1 MGNLDEV
8 RKLRIQVH
16 QYFMLPEEMWLE
28 WVKDEIMCEGA
39 GEAAGGVNPYDL
51 FQMAFADYQYENLSY
66 KFLKYIV
73 RKAND

>member
-8 RKLRIQVH
+8 RKLRTQVL

-39 GEAAGGVNPYDL
+39 GENSAGD
-51 FQMAFADYQYENLSY
+51 
-66 KFLKYIV
+66 I
-73 RKAND
+73 

>member
-8 RKLRIQVH
+8 RKLREQVH

-39 GEAAGGVNPYDL
+39 GEEANGKIEQL
-51 FQMAFADYQYENLSY
+51 FELAF
-66 KFLKYIV
+66 
-73 RKAND
+73 

>member
-8 RKLRIQVH
+8 RKLREQVH

-39 GEAAGGVNPYDL
+39 GEEGSFKIEQL
-51 FQMAFADYQYENLSY
+51 FELAF
-66 KFLKYIV
+66 
-73 RKAND
+73 